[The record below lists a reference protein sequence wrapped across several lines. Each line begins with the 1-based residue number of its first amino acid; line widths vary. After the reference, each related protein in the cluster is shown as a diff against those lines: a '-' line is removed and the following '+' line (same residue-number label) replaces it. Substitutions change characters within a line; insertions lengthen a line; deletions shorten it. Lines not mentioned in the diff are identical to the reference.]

1 MNQPRAALHDLIDGQ
16 VRRHD
21 RRLRRFTEPDWQRY
35 ADLLS
40 GAFLLAVRRR
50 FRAGQDRAPII
61 RFVATVRERFD
72 HTGHDLDPVIAER
85 LVWAALGEAE
95 PEPVTRPA
103 MAAQTL
109 LVLGLLEDE
118 GMAQSELDEFL
129 DTADNLARSAA
140 AGPEAGPPVAG
151 PDAEPTDAGPDAE
164 PAIADGQK
172 GPTDG

>member
-16 VRRHD
+16 VRQHD
-21 RRLRRFTEPDWQRY
+21 RRLRRFTEPDWHRY

-85 LVWAALGEAE
+85 LVWAALGEAD
-95 PEPVTRPA
+95 PVPINGPA
-103 MAAQTL
+103 VAAQTL

-118 GMAQSELDEFL
+118 GMPQSELDEFL
-129 DTADNLARSAA
+129 GTADTLARASTAA
-140 AGPEAGPPVAG
+140 RE
-151 PDAEPTDAGPDAE
+151 EPTPMGE
-164 PAIADGQK
+164 SPASADG
-172 GPTDG
+172 

>member
-16 VRRHD
+16 VRQHD

-85 LVWAALGEAE
+85 LVWAALGEADAV
-95 PEPVTRPA
+95 PISGPA
-103 MAAQTL
+103 VAAQTL

-118 GMAQSELDEFL
+118 GMPQAELDEFL
-129 DTADNLARSAA
+129 DAADTLARTSSSAA
-140 AGPEAGPPVAG
+140 GESPPTG
-151 PDAEPTDAGPDAE
+151 DRSGR
-164 PAIADGQK
+164 AD
-172 GPTDG
+172 D

>member
-1 MNQPRAALHDLIDGQ
+1 MNQPRAALHDLIGGQ
-16 VRRHD
+16 VRQHD
-21 RRLRRFTEPDWQRY
+21 RRLRRFSEPDWQRY

-50 FRAGQDRAPII
+50 FRPGQERAPII

-85 LVWAALGEAE
+85 LVWAALGEGK
-95 PEPVTRPA
+95 PEPATSAA

-118 GMAQSELDEFL
+118 GMAETELDEFL
-129 DTADNLARSAA
+129 ATADTLARTAPTGAEAA
-140 AGPEAGPPVAG
+140 PPETDSPVADQVAAD
-151 PDAEPTDAGPDAE
+151 PDGDGV
-164 PAIADGQK
+164 ADV
-172 GPTDG
+172 PVAD